1 MSSSMDFGLN
11 QEQER
16 FRRQVRTVVETKIAP
31 YSARW
36 DEEETFPREAVATL
50 AQEGLFGMCVP
61 PLFGGLGLDPLAY
74 VTAIEEIARHDG
86 SMAITVASHNSLACG
101 HLLLSGSEEQKR
113 RLLPRLASGEI
124 LGAWAISEATSGSDA
139 AALKARAEKVEGG
152 WNLNGAKT
160 FITQGSVAGV
170 YIILAR
176 TTSQKKQHGISAF
189 IVESGSP
196 GFQAVKIRK
205 KMGCRASDTANLT
218 LRNIFVPEANLLG
231 EVDQGF
237 VDTLQLLDRGRI
249 GIGAMAVG
257 LARGCLEEARAHAK
271 KREQFGR
278 PIDSF
283 QGVQWMLADMAT
295 EIDAARLL
303 VQRAASMQA
312 AGQPSTRESAMAK
325 LFASETASRAA
336 NKAIQILGGY
346 GYLRSSPVERY
357 LRDAKVCEIGEGTSE
372 IQRMVIAREL
382 KKE

>member
-1 MSSSMDFGLN
+1 MDFGLN

>member
-1 MSSSMDFGLN
+1 MDFGLN

-36 DEEETFPREAVATL
+36 DEEETFPLEAVATL

-101 HLLLSGSEEQKR
+101 HLLLSGSEEQKQ

-189 IVESGSP
+189 IVEAGSP
-196 GFQAVKIRK
+196 GLQAVKIRK

-218 LRNIFVPEANLLG
+218 LRNVFVPEANILG

-283 QGVQWMLADMAT
+283 QGIQWMLADMAT

-312 AGQPSTRESAMAK
+312 AGQPSTGESAMAK